1 LSREQ
6 QALDIFLK
14 EDQRQDTSML
24 VRRMELLEALTDR
37 DTAIAERQDRL
48 NARQCGMLDDECEQA
63 AGVFAELKE
72 AGVG

>member
-1 LSREQ
+1 MRREQ

-24 VRRMELLEALTDR
+24 VRCVELLEALTDR
-37 DTAIAERQDRL
+37 DTAIAERQDHL
-48 NARQCGMLDDECEQA
+48 NARQCGMLDNECEKA

>member
-1 LSREQ
+1 
-6 QALDIFLK
+6 
-14 EDQRQDTSML
+14 ML
-24 VRRMELLEALTDR
+24 VRCVELLEALTDR

-48 NARQCGMLDDECEQA
+48 NARQCGMLDDECEKA